1 MTVGR
6 VYKLTAEGCDK
17 CYVGSTKSKYVSIR
31 MAHHRESHNK
41 DRYDYQGL
49 FANGDPDIEILK
61 EIEYEDGEDWILR
74 KEEQD
79 FMSMNIDNCIN
90 KRRCYISPEE
100 KIKMRDENI
109 KKYHNTEKG
118 KLALRKGA
126 INHRLKQTKK
136 SVTGLKRKQLLNEL
150 KEITER
156 QSVLASSSGKSES
169 PPPPHQDQS
178 VLVLLNT
185 E

>member
-6 VYKLTAEGCDK
+6 VYKLTTEGCDK

-79 FMSMNIDNCIN
+79 FMLMNIDNCIN

-100 KIKMRDENI
+100 KN
-109 KKYHNTEKG
+109 
-118 KLALRKGA
+118 
-126 INHRLKQTKK
+126 
-136 SVTGLKRKQLLNEL
+136 
-150 KEITER
+150 
-156 QSVLASSSGKSES
+156 
-169 PPPPHQDQS
+169 
-178 VLVLLNT
+178 
-185 E
+185 

>member
-49 FANGDPDIEILK
+49 FA
-61 EIEYEDGEDWILR
+61 EDGEDWILR

-79 FMSMNIDNCIN
+79 FMLMNIDNCTN

-178 VLVLLNT
+178 VLALLNT